1 MTTPAPIPRPPR
13 IAPLADPPPDTQAVL
28 DKGLQY
34 GDRPLNVPATLA
46 HHPLL
51 LKRFT
56 LFAGLILADS
66 LLPPRDRELLTLR
79 ATYRAGAEYYFGHH
93 RRFAPAA
100 GLTDAEMEAIVDET
114 AVWRGR
120 DATLMAFADQL
131 STGTTV
137 DDATWAS
144 LRSFYD
150 EAQALEATILVGFY
164 RMMAGFVNTIGVERE
179 PGVPGWFRSP

>member
-1 MTTPAPIPRPPR
+1 MNPPLPRPPR
-13 IAPLADPPPDTQAVL
+13 IPPLADPPPDTQAVH
-28 DKGLQY
+28 DKGLHY
-34 GDRPLNVPATLA
+34 LGRPLNVPATLA

-56 LFAGLILADS
+56 LFAGLLLTES
-66 LLPPRDRELLTLR
+66 LLPARDRELLTLR

-100 GLTDAEMEAIVDET
+100 GVSDAETAAIVDEA
-114 AVWRGR
+114 AVWDVR
-120 DATLMAFADQL
+120 DATLLAFADQL
-131 STGTTV
+131 SAGTTV
-137 DDATWAS
+137 DDDTWAT

-150 EAQALEATILVGFY
+150 EAQALEATVLVGFY

-179 PGVPGWFRSP
+179 PGVPGWITNA

>member
-1 MTTPAPIPRPPR
+1 MTPPLPRPPR
-13 IAPLADPPPDTQAVL
+13 IPPLADPPPDTQAVL
-28 DKGLQY
+28 DKGLHYQ
-34 GDRPLNVPATLA
+34 GRPLNVPATLA

-56 LFAGLILADS
+56 LFAGLLLADS

-100 GLTDAEMEAIVDET
+100 GVSDAEIGAIVDEA
-114 AVWRGR
+114 AVWDVR
-120 DATLMAFADQL
+120 DATLLAFADQL
-131 STGTTV
+131 SAGTTV
-137 DDATWAS
+137 DDDTWAT

-150 EAQALEATILVGFY
+150 EAQALEATMLVGFY

-179 PGVPGWFRSP
+179 PGVPGWFTNA

>member
-1 MTTPAPIPRPPR
+1 MSPPLPRPPR
-13 IAPLADPPPDTQAVL
+13 IPPLADPPPDTQAVL
-28 DKGLQY
+28 DKGLHYQ
-34 GDRPLNVPATLA
+34 GRPLNVPATLA

-56 LFAGLILADS
+56 LFAGLLLADS

-100 GLTDAEMEAIVDET
+100 GVSDAEIEAIIDEA
-114 AVWRGR
+114 AVWDVR
-120 DATLMAFADQL
+120 DATLLAFADQL
-131 STGTTV
+131 SAGTTV
-137 DDATWAS
+137 DDDTWAA

-150 EAQALEATILVGFY
+150 EAQALEATVLVGFY
-164 RMMAGFVNTIGVERE
+164 RMMAGFVTTIGVERE
-179 PGVPGWFRSP
+179 PGVPGWITNA

>member
-1 MTTPAPIPRPPR
+1 VTGRVSRSPR

-34 GDRPLNVPATLA
+34 LGRPLHVPATLA

-56 LFAGLILADS
+56 QFAGLFLADS
-66 LLPPRDRELLTLR
+66 LLPDRDRELLTLR
-79 ATYRAGAEYYFGHH
+79 ATYRAGVEYYFGHH
-93 RRFAPAA
+93 QRLAPAA
-100 GLTDAEMEAIVDET
+100 GVSDAEIEAVIDET
-114 AVWRGR
+114 AAWSGR

-131 STGTTV
+131 TAGTTV
-137 DDATWAS
+137 DDATWAA
-144 LRSFYD
+144 LRAFYD

-179 PGVPGWFRSP
+179 PAVPGWFTSA